1 MFDPKV
7 TKTVTETRPN
17 GNKMTPNVA
26 EWEQK
31 GDTIGTK
38 MGQ

>member
-1 MFDPKV
+1 MLDPKV
-7 TKTVTETRPN
+7 TKTVTEKRPN

-31 GDTIGTK
+31 GDQNGTK
-38 MGQ
+38 TAQ